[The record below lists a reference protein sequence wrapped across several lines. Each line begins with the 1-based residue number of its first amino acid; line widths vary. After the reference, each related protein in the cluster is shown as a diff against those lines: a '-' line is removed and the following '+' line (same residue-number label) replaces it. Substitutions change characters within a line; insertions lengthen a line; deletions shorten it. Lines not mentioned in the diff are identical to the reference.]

1 MTWTLLHQ
9 RMAFMAHL
17 IEVADTDPEAA
28 LAQLCGPDNSFEV
41 SRLFGGEEGLLLS
54 LRQRWLTMLSA
65 KLDQADFESITS
77 DQARAELATAQP
89 GLRALLDIAS
99 RRSLRLRAL
108 SRGEQRV
115 IDLFEGSIGD
125 RQTVA

>member
-9 RMAFMAHL
+9 RMAFMAEL
-17 IEVADTDPEAA
+17 IQAAETDPEGA
-28 LAQLCGPDNSFEV
+28 LELADTASELAE
-41 SRLFGGEEGLLLS
+41 LFGDREGLLLS

-65 KLDQADFESITS
+65 RLDQAAYEGVSAE
-77 DQARAELATAQP
+77 QARADLADANP

-99 RRSLRLRAL
+99 RRSLRMRSL
-108 SRGEQRV
+108 SWGERQV
-115 IDLFEGSIGD
+115 MDLYAGLPSD